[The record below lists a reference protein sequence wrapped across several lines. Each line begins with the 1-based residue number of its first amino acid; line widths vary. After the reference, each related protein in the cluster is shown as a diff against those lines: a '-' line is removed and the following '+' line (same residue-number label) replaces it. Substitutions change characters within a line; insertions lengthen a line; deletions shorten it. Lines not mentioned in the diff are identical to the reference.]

1 LSAFRIVMARKKKIK
16 KRETKPGVGPA
27 VPQPGSPNEPVE
39 QERVFDF
46 GGLPDRDLKKN
57 LGCG

>member
-1 LSAFRIVMARKKKIK
+1 MARKKVK
-16 KRETKPGVGPA
+16 KGI
-27 VPQPGSPNEPVE
+27 SPPKDATDKSRR
-39 QERVFDF
+39 QSKDDDGKGERDEWDF